1 MRKVNAKEI
10 ERAVEKLYAR
20 VNLNLPSDVLNALS
34 KARKKEKSPAAKNV
48 LNILLE
54 NAAIARKENIP
65 ICQDTG
71 LAVIFVDVGQDVNIA
86 GGNIKEAVNRG
97 VKKAVKNAYLRASV
111 VKAPLNRINTK
122 DNTPA
127 ITHIDIVP
135 GNKIKISVMAK
146 GGGSEN
152 MSALKMLKPSD
163 GIEGVIDLVVETV
176 KKAGPNPC
184 PPIIVGIGVG
194 GNFEKCAY
202 VAKRS
207 LLRPIGKLNR
217 DKSIAKLEKTLLKKI
232 NSLGIGP
239 SGFGGK
245 TTCLAVNIDALPCH
259 IASLPVAVNIECHAH
274 RHAAAVI

>member
-20 VNLNLPSDVLNALS
+20 VNLNLPSDVLKELS
-34 KARKKEKSPAAKNV
+34 KARKKERSSAAKNV

-54 NAAIARKENIP
+54 NAAIAKKESIP

-71 LAVIFVDVGQDVNIA
+71 LAVIFIEVGQDVHVSGA
-86 GGNIKEAVNRG
+86 NIKEAVSRG

-111 VKAPLNRINTK
+111 VKDPLGRINTK

-163 GIEGVIDLVVETV
+163 GMQGVIDFVVDTV
-176 KKAGPNPC
+176 KNAGPNPC
-184 PPIIVGIGVG
+184 PPIVVGVGIG

-202 VAKRS
+202 IAKRS
-207 LLRPIGKLNR
+207 LLRPIGKHNP
-217 DKSIAKLEKTLLKKI
+217 DKNIAKLEKVLLKKI
-232 NSLGIGP
+232 NSLRIGP
-239 SGFGGK
+239 SGFGGR
-245 TTCLAVNIDALPCH
+245 TTCLAVNIETLPCH
-259 IASLPVAVNIECHAH
+259 IASMPVAVNIECHAH
-274 RHAAAVI
+274 RHAQAVI

>member
-1 MRKVNAKEI
+1 MRKINAKEI
-10 ERAVEKLYAR
+10 ERAVEKLYAK
-20 VNLNLPSDVLNALS
+20 VNLVLSSDVLKALS
-34 KARKKEKSPAAKNV
+34 KVRKKENSPAAKNV

-54 NAAIARKENIP
+54 NAAIAKKESIP

-71 LAVIFVDVGQDVNIA
+71 LAVIFIEVGQDVHVSGA
-86 GGNIKEAVNRG
+86 NIKEAVSRG
-97 VKKAVKNAYLRASV
+97 VKKAVKDAYLRASV
-111 VKAPLNRINTK
+111 VKDPLDRINTK

-163 GIEGVIDLVVETV
+163 GMQGVVDFVVDTV
-176 KKAGPNPC
+176 KNAGPNPC
-184 PPIIVGIGVG
+184 PPIVVGVGIG

-202 VAKRS
+202 IAKRS
-207 LLRPIGKLNR
+207 LLRTIGKHSL
-217 DKSIAKLEKTLLKKI
+217 DTGIAKLEKILLKKI

-245 TTCLAVNIDALPCH
+245 TTCLAVNIDTMPCH

-274 RHAAAVI
+274 RHAQAVI

>member
-20 VNLNLPSDVLNALS
+20 VNLSLPSDVLKELS
-34 KARKKEKSPAAKNV
+34 KARKKERSSAAKNV

-54 NAAIARKENIP
+54 NAAIAKKESIP

-71 LAVIFVDVGQDVNIA
+71 LAVIFIEVGQDVNIA

-97 VKKAVKNAYLRASV
+97 VKKAVKKAYLRASV
-111 VKAPLNRINTK
+111 VKDPLDRINTK

-163 GIEGVIDLVVETV
+163 GAQGVSDFVVETV
-176 KKAGPNPC
+176 KNAGPNPC
-184 PPIIVGIGVG
+184 PPIIVGVGIG

-202 VAKRS
+202 IAKRT
-207 LLRPIGKLNR
+207 LLRPIGKHNP
-217 DKSIAKLEKTLLKKI
+217 DKNIAKLEKVLLKKI
-232 NSLGIGP
+232 NSLRIGP
-239 SGFGGK
+239 SGFGGR
-245 TTCLAVNIDALPCH
+245 TTCLAVNIETLPCH
-259 IASLPVAVNIECHAH
+259 IASMPVAVNIECHAH

>member
-20 VNLNLPSDVLNALS
+20 VNLSLPSDVLKELS
-34 KARKKEKSPAAKNV
+34 KARKKERSSAAKNV

-54 NAAIARKENIP
+54 NAAIAKKESIP

-71 LAVIFVDVGQDVNIA
+71 LAVIFIEVGQDVHVSGA
-86 GGNIKEAVNRG
+86 NIKEAVSRG

-111 VKAPLNRINTK
+111 VKDPLGRINTK

-163 GIEGVIDLVVETV
+163 GIQGVIDFVVDTV
-176 KKAGPNPC
+176 KNAGPNPC
-184 PPIIVGIGVG
+184 PPIVVGVGIG

-202 VAKRS
+202 IAKRS
-207 LLRPIGKLNR
+207 LLRHICKHNP
-217 DKSIAKLEKTLLKKI
+217 DKDIAKLEKILLKKI

-239 SGFGGK
+239 SGFGGR
-245 TTCLAVNIDALPCH
+245 TTCLAVNIETLPCH
-259 IASLPVAVNIECHAH
+259 IASMPVAVNIECHAH

>member
-10 ERAVEKLYAR
+10 ERAVEKLYSK
-20 VNLNLPSDVLNALS
+20 VNLDLPSDVLKALS
-34 KARKKEKSPAAKNV
+34 KARKKEISPAAKNV

-54 NAAIARKENIP
+54 NAAIAKKESIP

-71 LAVIFVDVGQDVNIA
+71 LAVIFIEVGQDVHVSGA
-86 GGNIKEAVNRG
+86 NIKEAVSRG
-97 VKKAVKNAYLRASV
+97 VKKAVKDAYLRASV
-111 VKAPLNRINTK
+111 VKDPLDRINTK

-163 GIEGVIDLVVETV
+163 GMQGVVDFVVDTV
-176 KKAGPNPC
+176 KNAGPNPC
-184 PPIIVGIGVG
+184 PPIVVGVGIGG
-194 GNFEKCAY
+194 DFEKCAY
-202 VAKRS
+202 LAKRS
-207 LLRPIGKLNR
+207 LLRKIGKSNP
-217 DKSIAKLEKTLLKKI
+217 DKTMAGLEKILLKKI
-232 NSLGIGP
+232 NALGIGP
-239 SGFGGK
+239 SGFGGR
-245 TTCLAVNIDALPCH
+245 TTCLAVNIETLPCH

-274 RHAAAVI
+274 RHAQAVI

>member
-1 MRKVNAKEI
+1 MRKVKAKEI

-20 VNLNLPSDVLNALS
+20 VNLNPPSDVLKAVS
-34 KARKKEKSPAAKNV
+34 KARKKEDNPAARNV

-54 NAAIARKENIP
+54 NAAIAKKESIP

-71 LAVIFVDVGQDVNIA
+71 LAVIFVEIGQDVCIT
-86 GGNIKEAVNRG
+86 GGNIKEAIDRG
-97 VKKAVKNAYLRASV
+97 VKKAGKNAYLRASV
-111 VKAPLNRINTK
+111 VKDPLNRINTK

-176 KKAGPNPC
+176 KKAGSNPC

-207 LLRPIGKLNR
+207 LLRMIGERNS
-217 DKSIAKLEKTLLKKI
+217 DKGIAKLEKTLLKKI

-245 TTCLAVNIDALPCH
+245 TTCLAVNIDTLPCH

>member
-20 VNLNLPSDVLNALS
+20 VNLALPSDVVKALS
-34 KARKKEKSPAAKNV
+34 KAHKKENSRAAKNV
-48 LNILLE
+48 LHILLE
-54 NAAIARKENIP
+54 NAAIARKESIP

-71 LAVIFVDVGQDVNIA
+71 LAVIFVEIGQDVCIT
-86 GGNIKEAVNRG
+86 GGNIKEAIDRG

-111 VKAPLNRINTK
+111 VNNPLDRKNTK

-163 GIEGVIDLVVETV
+163 GIEGVIDFVVETV

-184 PPIIVGIGVG
+184 PPIIVGVGIG

-202 VAKRS
+202 IAKRS
-207 LLRPIGKLNR
+207 LLRMIGKNNP
-217 DKSIAKLEKTLLKKI
+217 DKGIAKLEKTLLKKI

-245 TTCLAVNIDALPCH
+245 TTCLAVNIDTLPCH

>member
-20 VNLNLPSDVLNALS
+20 VNLSLPSDVLKELS
-34 KARKKEKSPAAKNV
+34 KARKKERSSAAKNV

-54 NAAIARKENIP
+54 NAAIAKKESIP

-71 LAVIFVDVGQDVNIA
+71 LAVIFIEVGQDVHVSGA
-86 GGNIKEAVNRG
+86 NIKEAVSRG

-111 VKAPLNRINTK
+111 VKDPLGRINTK

-163 GIEGVIDLVVETV
+163 GIQGVIDFVVDTV
-176 KKAGPNPC
+176 KNAGPNPC
-184 PPIIVGIGVG
+184 PPIVVGVGIG

-202 VAKRS
+202 IAKRS
-207 LLRPIGKLNR
+207 LLRPIGKHNP
-217 DKSIAKLEKTLLKKI
+217 DKNIAKLEKVLLKKI
-232 NSLGIGP
+232 NSLRIGP
-239 SGFGGK
+239 SGFGGR
-245 TTCLAVNIDALPCH
+245 TTCLAVNIETLPCH
-259 IASLPVAVNIECHAH
+259 IASMPVAVNIECHAH
-274 RHAAAVI
+274 RHAEAAI

>member
-20 VNLNLPSDVLNALS
+20 VNLDLPSDVIHALL
-34 KARKKEKSPAAKNV
+34 KARKKENFLAAKNV

-86 GGNIKEAVNRG
+86 AGNIKEAVNRG
-97 VKKAVKNAYLRASV
+97 IKKAVKNAYLRASV
-111 VKAPLNRINTK
+111 VKAPLNRMNTK

-152 MSALKMLKPSD
+152 MSTLKMLKPSD
-163 GIEGVIDLVVETV
+163 GLQGMIDFVVDTV
-176 KKAGPNPC
+176 KNAGPNPC
-184 PPIIVGIGVG
+184 PPIVVGVGIG

-202 VAKRS
+202 IAKRS
-207 LLRPIGKLNR
+207 LLRPIGKHNP
-217 DKSIAKLEKTLLKKI
+217 DKDSAKLEKILLKKI

-245 TTCLAVNIDALPCH
+245 TTCLAVNIETLPCH
-259 IASLPVAVNIECHAH
+259 IASMPVAVNIECHAH